1 LTVYRYLRAG
11 RKRATQKGPMRT
23 ILQKYPLH
31 KDNDEELDALAQT
44 LFSFHEN
51 IATLECSDGVAKAI
65 IERVEKYPKPLTY
78 PGDWEEDDLRIFCV
92 AIFWC
97 ISHCRSEDGVKST
110 TGTYGRHQPPPWAA
124 QQQTTPPWTAPQLKP
139 LSRARCAAELP
150 S

>member
-1 LTVYRYLRAG
+1 
-11 RKRATQKGPMRT
+11 MRT

-78 PGDWEEDDLRIFCV
+78 PGDWEEDDLRILGFSALPFFGALATAAQRMASSPPQERMDV
-92 AIFWC
+92 
-97 ISHCRSEDGVKST
+97 ISHPLGQLNSRRHPPGPLRS
-110 TGTYGRHQPPPWAA
+110 
-124 QQQTTPPWTAPQLKP
+124 
-139 LSRARCAAELP
+139 
-150 S
+150 